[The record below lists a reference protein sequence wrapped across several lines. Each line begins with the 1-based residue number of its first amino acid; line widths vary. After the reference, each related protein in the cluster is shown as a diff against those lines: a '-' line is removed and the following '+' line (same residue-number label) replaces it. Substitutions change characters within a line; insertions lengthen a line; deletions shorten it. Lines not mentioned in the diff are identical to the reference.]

1 MLTYAVGDIH
11 GRADL
16 LDALMAKIDAH
27 AASRQ
32 RRLVFLGDYVDR
44 GPASAAVLDRVR
56 TLQRPEPTHVVCLK
70 GNHEDMML
78 RAAGSEEWNAL
89 WLRNGGNATLRSF
102 GVRRVAEVPADM
114 LEWLAARPTSF
125 EDERRCYVHAG
136 LDPARDRL
144 DQSDQDR
151 LWIRD
156 AFLARDH
163 DFGRFVVHG
172 HTPARDGRPDV
183 RPHRVN
189 VDTGAVYG
197 GPLTAAI
204 FDESEDAPV
213 GFLQAGDRASW

>member
-16 LDALMAKIDAH
+16 LDALLGRIDAH
-27 AASRQ
+27 AASRT

-44 GPASAAVLDRVR
+44 GPQSASVLDRVR
-56 TLQRPEPTHVVCLK
+56 ALQRRETVHVVCLK

-78 RAAGSEEWNAL
+78 RAARGSGEWDAV
-89 WLRNGGNATLRSF
+89 WLRNGGDATLSSY
-102 GVRRVAEVPADM
+102 GVGRVAEVPADM
-114 LEWLAARPTSF
+114 LDWLAARQTSF

-144 DQSDQDR
+144 DQSDRDR
-151 LWIRD
+151 LWIRE
-156 AFLARDH
+156 AFLAGDH
-163 DFGRFVVHG
+163 DFGKLVVHG
-172 HTPARDGRPDV
+172 HTPTRDGRPEI

-213 GFLQAGDRASW
+213 GFLQAGP

>member
-16 LDALMAKIDAH
+16 LDALLAKIDAH
-27 AASRQ
+27 AASRA

-44 GPASAAVLDRVR
+44 GPASSSVLNRVR
-56 TLQRPEPTHVVCLK
+56 LLQRHETLHVVCLK

-78 RAAGSEEWNAL
+78 RAAAGNVEWDAL
-89 WLRNGGNATLRSF
+89 WLRNGGDATLRSF

-114 LEWLAARPTSF
+114 LDWLAARMTSF
-125 EDERRCYVHAG
+125 EDDRRCYVHAG

-156 AFLARDH
+156 AFLAANH
-163 DFGRFVVHG
+163 DFGKLVVHG
-172 HTPARDGRPDV
+172 HTPTRDGRPEI

-204 FDESEDAPV
+204 FDEADDAPV
-213 GFLQAGDRASW
+213 GILQAGP

>member
-1 MLTYAVGDIH
+1 MLTYAVGDVH

-16 LDALMAKIDAH
+16 LDALLGKIEAH
-27 AASRQ
+27 AASRP

-44 GPASAAVLDRVR
+44 GPASAEVLHRVR
-56 TLQRPEPTHVVCLK
+56 SLQRRETVHVVCLK

-78 RAAGSEEWNAL
+78 RAAAGSEDWDAV
-89 WLRNGGNATLRSF
+89 WLRNGGDATLRSF
-102 GVRRVAEVPADM
+102 GVRRAAQVPADM
-114 LEWLAARPTSF
+114 LDWLAARMTSF
-125 EDERRCYVHAG
+125 EDGRRCYVHAG

-163 DFGRFVVHG
+163 DFGKLVVHG
-172 HTPARDGRPDV
+172 HTPTRDGRPDI
-183 RPHRVN
+183 RAHRVN

-204 FDESEDAPV
+204 FDGSDGAPV
-213 GFLQAGDRASW
+213 GFLQAGP

>member
-1 MLTYAVGDIH
+1 MLTYAIGDVH

-16 LDALMAKIDAH
+16 LDALLGRIDAH
-27 AASRQ
+27 AASRT

-44 GPASAAVLDRVR
+44 GPASAPVLDRVR
-56 TLQRPEPTHVVCLK
+56 ALQRRETLHVVCLK

-78 RAAGSEEWNAL
+78 RAAGGSGEWDAV
-89 WLRNGGNATLRSF
+89 WLRNGGDATLSSF
-102 GVRRVAEVPADM
+102 GVARIADVPADM
-114 LEWLAARPTSF
+114 LHWLAARMTTF

-136 LDPARDRL
+136 LDPTRDRL
-144 DQSDQDR
+144 DQSDRDR

-163 DFGRFVVHG
+163 DFGKLVVHG
-172 HTPARDGRPDV
+172 HTPTRDGRPEI

-204 FDESEDAPV
+204 FEDREDAPV
-213 GFLQAGDRASW
+213 GFLQAGP